1 MKRAL
6 LRFMQ
11 GFRKSTWGLS
21 AQAGLP
27 CSDFPAC
34 AQSAFSRSSRKSTLG
49 LPCSDFPACA
59 RSAFVRSCRKSTTGF
74 TQHHFCCGKSGAGF
88 TLPEMLVA
96 FTIFSMV
103 ISVTSAVFLNVSRS
117 YRIASG
123 FFNAQQ
129 TMRYAMEL
137 MTYEV
142 KEGAQYEMPTQNQF
156 RFTDENNKSI
166 LYFVNDEQLMRKEDA
181 AAPIPF
187 TDTRLRVTGFSV
199 VIPASNPGV
208 QPRVTFLIT
217 IAPKTDTGNMGDLA
231 FTLQTTIT
239 QRKITF

>member
-59 RSAFVRSCRKSTTGF
+59 RSVFVRSCRKST
-74 TQHHFCCGKSGAGF
+74 AGF

-231 FTLQTTIT
+231 FTLQTTMT